1 MEGSDEQ
8 MINLKKDHKDIKV
21 ENRYHTFLTEQ
32 KIKVMGVNRSDQ
44 GVFVD
49 IRGWKYKI
57 VKLEFLQ
64 QNGSSEEITVSNRM
78 KLNQVISQLMG
89 KCKFTWLKE
98 SKNSLDKNIQYYME
112 LAEKETNVAILE
124 SLIERLEIM
133 RSANKWKQISFY
145 AFVSY
150 DNFDS
155 IIELLSSV
163 YAVDILDERKAEQV
177 LCMLGNAMVRV

>member
-1 MEGSDEQ
+1 MT
-8 MINLKKDHKDIKV
+8 N
-21 ENRYHTFLTEQ
+21 
-32 KIKVMGVNRSDQ
+32 
-44 GVFVD
+44 
-49 IRGWKYKI
+49 
-57 VKLEFLQ
+57 
-64 QNGSSEEITVSNRM
+64 
-78 KLNQVISQLMG
+78 
-89 KCKFTWLKE
+89 
-98 SKNSLDKNIQYYME
+98 LDKNIQYYME

-124 SLIERLEIM
+124 SLIERLEIA